1 MRLPGDSGGFF
12 TQLAGGCEQ
21 AGSALVLFARG
32 WIGAVTPQHTT
43 RALGRILEQLYG
55 QTVKSLLVVGV
66 VGTFMGMILALQVGE
81 EIARY
86 GGEGQLGNIV
96 GASLAREMG
105 PFIAAII
112 LAATVGSA
120 IAAELGTMRVSEE
133 IDALEL
139 MNIDP
144 IRFLVAP
151 RLVATLLSAV
161 VLTILVDLVGIV
173 GGAVV
178 AESQFGTTYRDFFD
192 GVRSVFAGQSLWGI
206 LPKDVYT
213 GLIKAAIFGALI
225 GAIACNAGMRARGGA
240 LGVGKAVRGAVIASI
255 VMTLV
260 VGYLVTWVLWA

>member
-1 MRLPGDSGGFF
+1 MRHVDGSGGFLVR
-12 TQLAGGCEQ
+12 LADGCEH
-21 AGSALVLFARG
+21 AGAAFLLFLRG
-32 WIGAVTPQHTT
+32 WLGVVTPQHPT
-43 RALGRILEQLYG
+43 RATGRIVHQLYF
-55 QTVKSLLVVGV
+55 QIVKSLLVVGV

-139 MNIDP
+139 MNVDP
-144 IRFLVAP
+144 VRFLVAP
-151 RLVATLLSAV
+151 RLVAATIAAV
-161 VLTILVDLVGIV
+161 ILTILVDAVGIC

-178 AESQFGTTYRDFFD
+178 AQAQFGTTFRDYFD
-192 GVRSVFAGQSLWGI
+192 GVRNVFASETLFGV
-206 LPKDVYT
+206 LPRDVYT
-213 GLIKAAIFGALI
+213 GLIKAAVFGTMI
-225 GAIACNAGMRARGGA
+225 GTISCTAGMRASGGA
-240 LGVGKAVRGAVIASI
+240 LGVGRAVRGAVIASV

-260 VGYLVTWVLWA
+260 VGYLVTWVFWA